1 MAQQDSPVL
10 SPHLHA
16 FPTSCLLLGTHR
28 YSSSFSVLW
37 QGGVNGGRLVVYLQ
51 RPAWGGPHHTSLSGP
66 GRKSSRTQ
74 HMLHVLGPT
83 RLTTQEPNQSGVSHP
98 STTKV
103 FSLMLAET

>member
-51 RPAWGGPHHTSLSGP
+51 RPAWGGPHHTSLSGS

-74 HMLHVLGPT
+74 HMLHAAATV
-83 RLTTQEPNQSGVSHP
+83 
-98 STTKV
+98 
-103 FSLMLAET
+103 AEIRAAVAGQQRAGRRQ